1 MAPPVITLLRGE
13 TKASSGNSFSAVCP
27 VSYMRRGP
35 FCTCFGFIDVV
46 VCVVYFPFF
55 LLFSQHFMLSGE
67 LPPHGRRSFRL
78 ALPTHPTP
86 VPFPHSFFSFRGDVL
101 AVAVW
106 PDAIPRLKADPPGSY
121 SRHMRSERRQRAQRP
136 SLRSGFRHVAD
147 SKQRSDQRERHEK
160 APYHFTATTALMNF
174 LLFVALTLLHTKPS
188 AEPGKQLALSEC
200 DTLSG
205 RLATSDRPGV
215 RCSPDHRLA
224 WCMMLSRSVSRGG
237 AEHGCGQS
245 RHVCRG

>member
-1 MAPPVITLLRGE
+1 MLCLPFHPECSLVPCLASFRLACMSVCSLLL
-13 TKASSGNSFSAVCP
+13 V
-27 VSYMRRGP
+27 RRGHL
-35 FCTCFGFIDVV
+35 GK
-46 VCVVYFPFF
+46 
-55 LLFSQHFMLSGE
+55 LSGE

-160 APYHFTATTALMNF
+160 KKTFCAFSWIVRPNF
-174 LLFVALTLLHTKPS
+174 I
-188 AEPGKQLALSEC
+188 
-200 DTLSG
+200 
-205 RLATSDRPGV
+205 RPGV
-215 RCSPDHRLA
+215 VDTKSGVCVPTKHISAVISL
-224 WCMMLSRSVSRGG
+224 LSRCCCHFTFHMWHIYIFFATR
-237 AEHGCGQS
+237 
-245 RHVCRG
+245 